1 VVAEELGKVPRVT
14 SGVAIERAADL
25 AAILTNLE
33 PGDVLFIDEIHRLPK
48 KVEELLYPAL
58 EAGRLDI
65 VLGKGPSARTV
76 ELPLSPFLLIGATTR
91 IAEVSSPL
99 RSRFGGGVYQL
110 ELYKDE
116 DIATI
121 LARSATLIRFAISH
135 DVLSLIASRSRH
147 TPRTGNALL
156 KRFRDYA
163 SVKGKDPS
171 PELFEEACGLFGVDR
186 VGLTK
191 DDQRYLDVLV
201 NTFKGG
207 PTGVRNIATALHEEA
222 ATLEDLYEPFL
233 FAKGFIERTPRG
245 RIATSKAREHLSS

>member
-1 VVAEELGKVPRVT
+1 
-14 SGVAIERAADL
+14 
-25 AAILTNLE
+25 
-33 PGDVLFIDEIHRLPK
+33 
-48 KVEELLYPAL
+48 
-58 EAGRLDI
+58 
-65 VLGKGPSARTV
+65 
-76 ELPLSPFLLIGATTR
+76 
-91 IAEVSSPL
+91 
-99 RSRFGGGVYQL
+99 
-110 ELYKDE
+110 
-116 DIATI
+116 
-121 LARSATLIRFAISH
+121 
-135 DVLSLIASRSRH
+135 
-147 TPRTGNALL
+147 
-156 KRFRDYA
+156 
-163 SVKGKDPS
+163 VKGKDPS